1 MRFLVTGGA
10 GYVGSHCV
18 AALLDRGHEVV
29 VIDDLSRGHRAA
41 LLPGVVLIEG
51 RLSDPATLARA
62 FAAGP
67 FAAVFHFAAL
77 TLVGESMAEPL
88 HYFAENLGEGIALL
102 RAALAAGVR
111 RFIFSSTANLFGAPA
126 AMPITEETP
135 LAPASPYGE
144 SKLMFERI
152 LEWAGRIHGLR
163 HAALRYFNAAGADPG
178 GRLGEDHEPETHLIP
193 LAIDAALGRR
203 PPLTLFGTDYPT
215 PDGTCIRDYIHVSD
229 LATAHLAALEALET
243 LADGEGRAYN
253 LGTGHGH
260 SVREVIAAVE
270 RVSGRRVPVV
280 EGPRRP
286 GDPAVLVASS
296 ARLARETGWRPRF
309 IRLDDIVATAH
320 AWRLAHPNGY
330 R

>member
-18 AALLDRGHEVV
+18 AALCDRGHEVV

-41 LLPGVVLIEG
+41 LLPGVELIEG

-62 FAAGP
+62 LARGP

-77 TLVGESMAEPL
+77 TLVGESMAAPL
-88 HYFAENLGEGIALL
+88 RYFSENLGEGLALL
-102 RAALAAGVR
+102 QAALDAGIR
-111 RFIFSSTANLFGAPA
+111 RFVFSSTANLFGAPA
-126 AMPITEETP
+126 EMPITEETP

-144 SKLMFERI
+144 SKFMFERI
-152 LEWAGRIHGLR
+152 LAWAERIHGLR
-163 HAALRYFNAAGADPG
+163 YAALRYFNAAGADPE

-229 LATAHLAALEALET
+229 LATAHLAALEALEQ
-243 LADGEGRAYN
+243 GGSRAYN
-253 LGTGHGH
+253 LGTGKGH

-270 RVSGRRVPVV
+270 RVSGRKVPVV
-280 EGPRRP
+280 EGARRP

-296 ARLARETGWRPRF
+296 ARLERETGWRPRF
-309 IRLDDIVATAH
+309 SALDEIIATAY
-320 AWRLAHPNGY
+320 AWRLAHPDGY